1 MKVLICG
8 GGLVGMGI
16 ARQLTKED
24 HEVTIV
30 DDNEAN
36 IIKIQDNLEA
46 SVKRGS
52 PSLPGTLEEAGINNA
67 EMVIA
72 VTPDDET
79 NMVICQVAHSIFNI
93 PVKIARIRNKGY
105 LESRWKS
112 LFRKDHL
119 PIDFIISPELEVAN
133 AIINRLHVPGAMDS
147 KELGEGN
154 LRLIEV
160 RCPQEFPFKGMSIAE
175 IKDSYPNLRL
185 KILSI
190 YREETQ
196 FLPKITDRLQEN
208 DELFFLSHINDIKG
222 IMPFFGHNEEE
233 ARRVVI
239 VGGGNIGF
247 TVAEKLANE
256 EEIKLD
262 VKIVELDPKRSDYI
276 ASKIE
281 DISVINGSAL
291 DREILNE
298 AEIGDAEAIICVTDD
313 DEVNILTS
321 ILAKKHGCERS
332 VCLIN
337 KGRSYLP
344 LISSLGIDVDV
355 NPRETTVSTI
365 LQHVRRGKVRSAH
378 SLYSGSMEV
387 VEVEIVPTSVL
398 VGKSIWEADLPKD
411 VKVCGIVRKNGEF
424 IIPEENTLIKE
435 RDTLIVIAKTESIK
449 EVDRI
454 FSERTDF
461 F

>member
-30 DDNEAN
+30 DDNENN
-36 IIKIQDNLEA
+36 IAKIQDNLEA

-67 EMVIA
+67 EMIIA

-93 PVKIARIRNKGY
+93 PLKIARIRNKGY

-160 RCPQEFPFKGMSIAE
+160 RCPEEFPLKGMSIAE
-175 IKDSYPNLRL
+175 IKDSHPNLRL

-190 YREETQ
+190 YREESQ

-208 DELFFLSHINDIKG
+208 DELFFLSHINDIKS

-262 VKIVELDPKRSDYI
+262 IKIVELDPKRADYI
-276 ASKIE
+276 AGKIE
-281 DISVINGSAL
+281 DVSVINGSAL

-298 AEIGDAEAIICVTDD
+298 AEIGDTEAIICVTDD

-411 VKVCGIVRKNGEF
+411 VKICGVVRKDGSF
-424 IIPEENTLIKE
+424 IIPEENTLVKE
-435 RDTLIVIAKTESIK
+435 KDTLIVIAKTEAIK